1 VSYPTVLVVDDQMQ
15 SVAVL
20 LQYFRGQSV
29 NVMVALD
36 GMDGINKASLGQVD
50 IILLDVSMPDM
61 SGYDVCRALKKKPL
75 TRQIPVIFLSGNSSV
90 EHKLEGFS
98 SGGVD
103 YICKPFSSE
112 EVLARVFV
120 HFKYGQTSEQNNN
133 PLDIYPLPRQATS
146 RQVNSNNHI
155 LASAIEILTSKNLRW
170 EGTIKLAHQLGVNEK
185 KLTEIFKNQFDM
197 TVNEYH
203 ITQRLENA
211 RERLAS
217 GKNQIQIIASEA
229 GYHNASDFSRA
240 FKSRYGLGPREYRQA
255 CANSS
260 LDGTPGDENDG
271 K

>member
-1 VSYPTVLVVDDQMQ
+1 MPNPTVLVIDDQMQ

-36 GMDGINKASLGQVD
+36 GVDGIKKAQQGEVD

-61 SGYDVCRALKKKPL
+61 SGYDVCRHRKSDPG
-75 TRQIPVIFLSGNSSV
+75 TRKIPVIFLSGNTSF
-90 EHKLEGFS
+90 EHKLEGFA

-120 HFKYGQTSEQNNN
+120 HFKYGKLSDKNGDQFDAYT
-133 PLDIYPLPRQATS
+133 LPSQFAA
-146 RQVNSNNHI
+146 Q
-155 LASAIEILTSKNLRW
+155 ETSKNNQILAAAIEMLTSPDLQW
-170 EGTIKLAHQLGVNEK
+170 EGTVNLAHQLGVNEK
-185 KLTEIFKNQFDM
+185 KLTEIFKNQFGM

-217 GKNQIQIIASEA
+217 SRTQIQIIATEA
-229 GYHNASDFSRA
+229 GYLNASDFSRA
-240 FKSRYGLGPREYRQA
+240 FRTRYGLGPREYRQA
-255 CANSS
+255 CARAS
-260 LDGTPGDENDG
+260 LDTTPREE
-271 K
+271 

>member
-1 VSYPTVLVVDDQMQ
+1 VPNPTVLVIDDQMQ

-29 NVMVALD
+29 NVMAALN
-36 GMDGINKASLGQVD
+36 GMDGIKKARLRGVD

-61 SGYDVCRALKKKPL
+61 TGYDVCRALKSDAI
-75 TRQIPVIFLSGNSSV
+75 TRQIPVIFLSGNSSI
-90 EHKLEGFS
+90 EHKLEGFA

-120 HFKYGQTSEQNNN
+120 HFKYSKISEQE
-133 PLDIYPLPRQATS
+133 DDQVDTYHLPHHLVSQETS
-146 RQVNSNNHI
+146 RNNQI
-155 LASAIEILTSKNLRW
+155 LTSAIEILTSPDLRW
-170 EGTIKLAHQLGVNEK
+170 EGTIKLARQLGVNEK
-185 KLTEIFKNQFDM
+185 KLTEIFKNQFGM

-217 GKNQIQIIASEA
+217 GKTQIQIIATEA
-229 GYHNASDFSRA
+229 GFQNASDFSRA
-240 FKSRYGLGPREYRQA
+240 FRTRYGLGPREYRQA
-255 CANSS
+255 CAKAS
-260 LDGTPGDENDG
+260 LDGIQREE
-271 K
+271 